1 MDESRRWIEWFLFW
15 IIATL
20 FVLLVASDVAA
31 GAEQTAAIRG
41 TQPVSSETIVDAA
54 RRLLK
59 KQLQADD
66 MVVITPLQMPQEQI
80 LPAGRLTLT
89 PILRGE
95 INQVVPVVVELS
107 VDGSVKAVVPVAMRV
122 DRYQQVVV
130 AARPIRRLAAITP
143 EDLRIEKRL
152 VSGLPAGPLDQ
163 VEEAIGF
170 VASREIRGGEVLST
184 KLIQLPALV
193 KRGEIVTLIVEG
205 NGVVVTARGQAKE
218 EGQRGQLIRV
228 MNLSSKKE
236 LYGRV
241 EGERQVKIPF

>member
-1 MDESRRWIEWFLFW
+1 MESARWIEWFLFF

-20 FVLLVASDVAA
+20 FALLVISDVAA
-31 GAEQTAAIRG
+31 GAEQHAASRG
-41 TQPVSSETIVDAA
+41 TQTVSPEAIADAA
-54 RRLLK
+54 RQLLK

-66 MVVITPLQMPQEQI
+66 SVVVTPLQMPQEQI
-80 LPAGRLTLT
+80 LPAGRLALT
-89 PILRGE
+89 PLLRGE
-95 INQVVPVVVELS
+95 INQVVPVVVQLS
-107 VDGSVKAVVPVAMRV
+107 VDGNAVGAVVLTMRV

-143 EDLRIEKRL
+143 EDLRVEKRL
-152 VSGLPAGPLDQ
+152 VSGLPAGPLAR
-163 VEEAIGF
+163 VEEANGF

-205 NGVVVTARGQAKE
+205 EGVVVTARGQAKE

-241 EGERQVKIPF
+241 EGERQVKIPY

>member
-20 FVLLVASDVAA
+20 FVLLVISDVAA
-31 GAEQTAAIRG
+31 GAERPTASRG
-41 TQPVSSETIVDAA
+41 TQTVSPEAIADAA
-54 RRLLK
+54 RQLLK

-66 MVVITPLQMPQEQI
+66 MVVVTPLQMPQEQI

-107 VDGSVKAVVPVAMRV
+107 VDGSVVGVVPMTMRV

-130 AARPIRRLAAITP
+130 TARPIRRLATMTP

-152 VSGLPAGPLDQ
+152 VSGLPAGPLAR

-170 VASREIRGGEVLST
+170 VASREIRGGEILST
-184 KLIQLPALV
+184 KLIQLPTLV

-205 NGVVVTARGQAKE
+205 DGVVVTARGQAKE
-218 EGQRGQLIRV
+218 EGQHGQLIRV

>member
-31 GAEQTAAIRG
+31 GAEGNAAMRGAQT
-41 TQPVSSETIVDAA
+41 VSSEAIVDAA
-54 RRLLK
+54 QRLLK

-95 INQVVPVVVELS
+95 VNQVVPVVVELS
-107 VDGSVKAVVPVAMRV
+107 VDGNVKAVVPLAMRV

-152 VSGLPAGPLDQ
+152 VSGLPAGPLDR

-170 VASREIRGGEVLST
+170 LASREIRGGEALST
-184 KLIQLPALV
+184 KLVQLPALV

-205 NGVVVTARGQAKE
+205 DGVVVTARGQAKE